1 MKITILTY
9 LERETTKKHD
19 IVVDQV
25 RTALRRQG
33 VTVSVLGVH
42 GDLRK
47 LIAGLARR
55 KPDLV
60 FNLMEMFGRN
70 LFGDVGVAGLLQLL
84 NLPYT
89 GVGPGECYL
98 QQDKVLTKKLLAY
111 EGVSYPDF
119 AVFSP
124 DTDFETGGNLR
135 MPLFVKPLRADAS
148 IGIDRNALVT
158 NPTDLMKRVVA
169 IHEQV
174 HDAALAEE
182 YIEGRE
188 FYVAILGN
196 GDLQAFPPIEVDFS
210 GLPEG
215 KPHVLDSKAKWDKQS
230 PEYQGTRTVVADLPE
245 ELRARLQQVALTA
258 YRALRVRDYGRIDL
272 RLSPTGEIF
281 VIEVNA
287 NCYLEQSSEFAMA
300 AAAAGLDYPALVK
313 KIVALACVRFPSRS
327 RR

>member
-313 KIVALACVRFPSRS
+313 KIVALACARFPSRS